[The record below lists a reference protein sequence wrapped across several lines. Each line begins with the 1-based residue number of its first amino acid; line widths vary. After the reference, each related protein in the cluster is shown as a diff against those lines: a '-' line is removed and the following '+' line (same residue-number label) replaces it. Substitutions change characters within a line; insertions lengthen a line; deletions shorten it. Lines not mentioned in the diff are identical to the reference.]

1 MSGTGYLDRPGFRLA
16 MSIVR
21 RGRLAGVLQQQRAQ
35 PVLPGGFFWKFG
47 AGPGEPG
54 KFLTASPRIIPVL
67 PIAPWT
73 PPAEVWVRTS
83 FARAGMVLA
92 ACVGLAAC
100 QGVIG
105 DGGSTPGGGPAG
117 DPRAGA
123 GGSGQAAK
131 GPDGCTV
138 LPAPAQRLWRL
149 SAEQWGAAVKDLL
162 SLPAAPVLTAR
173 GGEATFA
180 FFSDVSKGVDNA
192 MMYNMYQVAQTAVG
206 SPSVDGQVGTT
217 IAPCAGT
224 TAAAQ
229 TACATSFIQSFAA
242 KAYRRPV
249 DSTEVSDLIDLYSQ
263 GATQGQGYKAGIELV
278 MRAVL
283 VAPSFVYRTE
293 LGSPATANASGS
305 YPATTLTPYEV
316 ASQLSFTLLGTLP
329 DPDLTAAAANG
340 SLGTTTGIEAQI
352 KRLLALPAVQ
362 ANITN
367 IVLGWFNISQM
378 YSKVHDPALLA
389 SLPMSE
395 QDQMAIENDLATSTQ
410 SFVSDI
416 LWKGSGKIDDLL
428 TSQTVYVNQRLA
440 TLYPGLT
447 FANGTAP
454 ASDATFVA
462 ATWPASQGRAGLLTQ
477 PSWLWAQSDPAAMS
491 IVKRGKAIHD
501 NIVCADPIPPPID
514 LTTPSAKNVIACKS
528 PDGTQT
534 LSDCTT
540 EQQKSQ
546 ARMKFDPCQT
556 CHSQI
561 DPYASVLDNFGPIG
575 DFQTSD
581 GAGNAVDPTATFPAT
596 APLASKTVTGAQA
609 FAQALITSGH
619 FDGCSI
625 QQLASYAIGSQ
636 ITTYNTCEINPVRAA
651 TDGSIQ
657 SLLTNLLKANF
668 VRARA
673 GGTQ

>member
-1 MSGTGYLDRPGFRLA
+1 M
-16 MSIVR
+16 
-21 RGRLAGVLQQQRAQ
+21 
-35 PVLPGGFFWKFG
+35 
-47 AGPGEPG
+47 
-54 KFLTASPRIIPVL
+54 
-67 PIAPWT
+67 
-73 PPAEVWVRTS
+73 RTS
-83 FARAGMVLA
+83 FLRTRLVLA

-100 QGVIG
+100 QGTIG
-105 DGGSTPGGGPAG
+105 DGSPP
-117 DPRAGA
+117 P
-123 GGSGQAAK
+123 GGSGQAGDPRSGGVGSGGVGSGVGGSGGSVAGDSGPPGT
-131 GPDGCTV
+131 GPDPCTA
-138 LPAPAQRLWRL
+138 LPPPARRLWRL
-149 SAEQWGAAVKDLL
+149 SVEQWGAAVKDLL
-162 SLPAAPVLTAR
+162 SLPVAPVLTAR

-192 MMYNMYQVAQTAVG
+192 MMYNMYQLAQTAVG
-206 SPSVDGQVGTT
+206 SIDGQVGTT

-224 TAAAQ
+224 TATAQ
-229 TACATSFIQSFAA
+229 TACATSFVQSFAA

-249 DSTEVSDLIDLYSQ
+249 DSTEVSNLMDLYSQ
-263 GATQGQGYKAGIELV
+263 GAMQGYKAGIELV

-293 LGSPATANASGS
+293 LGPPATANAAGS
-305 YPATTLTPYEV
+305 YPDTTLTPYEV

-329 DPDLTAAAANG
+329 DAALTAAAADG
-340 SLGTTTGIEAQI
+340 SLGTTAGVEAQI
-352 KRLLALPAVQ
+352 KRLLALPEVQ

-367 IVLGWFNISQM
+367 IVLGWFNINQM

-389 SLPMSE
+389 SLPTSE
-395 QDQMAIENDLATSTQ
+395 QDQSATESDLANSTQ
-410 SFVSDI
+410 RFVSDI
-416 LWKGSGKIDDLL
+416 LWNGAGKIGDLL

-447 FANGTAP
+447 FANGNAP

-462 ATWPASQGRAGLLTQ
+462 ATWPASQARAGLLTQ

-528 PDGTQT
+528 PDGTKT

-546 ARMKFDPCQT
+546 ARMAFNPCMS

-575 DFQTSD
+575 NFQTSD
-581 GAGNAVDPTATFPAT
+581 AAGNPVDPTSTFPASS
-596 APLASKTVTGAQA
+596 PLGSKTVTGAQA
-609 FAQALITSGH
+609 FAQALVASGT
-619 FDGCSI
+619 FDGCSV
-625 QQLASYAIGSQ
+625 QQLASYVIGSQ
-636 ITTYNTCEINPVRAA
+636 ITTYNTCEVNPIRAA
-651 TDGSIQ
+651 TDGSMQ

-673 GGTQ
+673 GGTR